1 MSAPQRPSSLPTLHG
16 DHHHT
21 GRSKDSRQDHGLQTR
36 SVLLTFILAAAL
48 AYLYYID
55 CNLRKGWEHTKIGRK
70 MSLTDL
76 RNERG
81 ILEARVGKLQTS
93 HRIQR
98 RRVTDLSYKLEV
110 MPEHNDKSLAKQR
123 ARVAKVEEE
132 INLWKR

>member
-16 DHHHT
+16 DPHHT
-21 GRSKDSRQDHGLQTR
+21 GRSKDSRRDHGLQTR

-55 CNLRKGWEHTKIGRK
+55 CNLRKGWERTKIGRK

-93 HRIQR
+93 HRAPVFIKGLAFNSPRHKGAIIPVAQIQR
-98 RRVTDLSYKLEV
+98 RRVTDLSYKLE
-110 MPEHNDKSLAKQR
+110 
-123 ARVAKVEEE
+123 
-132 INLWKR
+132 

>member
-1 MSAPQRPSSLPTLHG
+1 MPLTRVTA
-16 DHHHT
+16 
-21 GRSKDSRQDHGLQTR
+21 QTR

-55 CNLRKGWEHTKIGRK
+55 CNLRKGWERTKIGRK

-93 HRIQR
+93 HR
-98 RRVTDLSYKLEV
+98 
-110 MPEHNDKSLAKQR
+110 
-123 ARVAKVEEE
+123 
-132 INLWKR
+132 